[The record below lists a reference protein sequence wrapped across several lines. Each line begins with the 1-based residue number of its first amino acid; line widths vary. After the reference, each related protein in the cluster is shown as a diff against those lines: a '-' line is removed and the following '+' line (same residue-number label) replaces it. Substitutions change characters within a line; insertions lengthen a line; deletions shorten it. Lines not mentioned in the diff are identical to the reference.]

1 MTEESERRK
10 REGEEVGE
18 VTDEE
23 SAEQWLVEKKGEEY
37 TEWQQRGNS
46 PRKAAFISR

>member
-10 REGEEVGE
+10 RKGEEVGE

-23 SAEQWLVEKKGEEY
+23 SAEQWLVEKKRGRIHRVAAEGE
-37 TEWQQRGNS
+37 
-46 PRKAAFISR
+46 